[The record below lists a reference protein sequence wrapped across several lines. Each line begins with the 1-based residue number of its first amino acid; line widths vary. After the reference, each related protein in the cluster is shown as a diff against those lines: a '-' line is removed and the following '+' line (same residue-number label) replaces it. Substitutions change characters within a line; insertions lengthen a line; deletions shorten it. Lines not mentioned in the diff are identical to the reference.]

1 VAQKPLTPKQQ
12 KAADL
17 IGQGWKRKLVA
28 AEVGVS
34 PKTLRRWSHRE
45 DFRALVTRRT
55 ESVLSSAPTARVTL
69 EEALNATKA
78 DGTPDYK
85 IRVSAAR
92 ALIGADGRAPDPGPA
107 RETLI
112 HSDALDPE
120 GEGE

>member
-1 VAQKPLTPKQQ
+1 VARHPLTPKQQ

-17 IGQGWKRKLVA
+17 LGQGWKQKLVA
-28 AEVGVS
+28 SEVGVS
-34 PKTLRRWSHRE
+34 TTSIRRWLKRE
-45 DFRALVTRRT
+45 DFRALVTRRA

-69 EEALNATKA
+69 EEALTATKA

-120 GEGE
+120 EGE